1 MCPEYQLMFSR
12 YKKMNI
18 LQLILVLGYGDE
30 EWTGP

>member
-1 MCPEYQLMFSR
+1 MCLEYQLMFSR
-12 YKKMNI
+12 YKMNI